1 MRIEILTRI
10 GFEPR
15 TQTPGAVLAVPG
27 DASSLEVEDWLA
39 RGLVRVLEEPLE
51 VPAAEPLEEPLEV
64 PAAEPL
70 EEPQVESQRA
80 TRRKERP

>member
-15 TQTPGAVLAVPG
+15 TQTPGTVLSVPG
-27 DASSLEVEDWLA
+27 DATSLEAEDWLA

-51 VPAAEPLEEPLEV
+51 VPAAEPLEEPQV
-64 PAAEPL
+64 
-70 EEPQVESQRA
+70 EPQKA